1 MDISR
6 IGNLITPAS
15 KWDLLTHL
23 AYFSAE
29 MEADGTT
36 SDSHQWTSQGM
47 ASIMDEAQSA
57 GVQVVLS
64 VTNFDNEEI
73 GTLCN
78 DPETRNTAIETLLAL
93 VKQMGGDGV
102 NIDFE
107 FVPFEAKEG
116 FVAFMEELTTRFHE
130 RFGSHVSYAGPCVDW
145 SGAYDYDVLRDVCDA
160 VFVMGYCYH
169 PHSGIAGPWLP
180 SKGGELWWGK
190 HLTLDPGGVC
200 DVGRRGYPGKI
211 DYGISPLRSFF
222 HD

>member
-1 MDISR
+1 MAGYQLSTGVDNATIHVEEAGPDEWKKTSILLVVGGSR
-6 IGNLITPAS
+6 VVDDRFQSGESVGRRNETVVSAPQMKVHLKHRVARGVEAGSRANLIQRQRLTGAESDEKKPVVFGYLPYWEFDYTGFQ
-15 KWDLLTHL
+15 WDLLTHL

-29 MEADGTT
+29 MEADGTI

-78 DPETRNTAIETLLAL
+78 DKTRNTPFETLLAL

-107 FVPFEAKEG
+107 FVPFEAKR
-116 FVAFMEELTTRFHE
+116 A
-130 RFGSHVSYAGPCVDW
+130 
-145 SGAYDYDVLRDVCDA
+145 
-160 VFVMGYCYH
+160 
-169 PHSGIAGPWLP
+169 
-180 SKGGELWWGK
+180 LW
-190 HLTLDPGGVC
+190 
-200 DVGRRGYPGKI
+200 
-211 DYGISPLRSFF
+211 PLWRN
-222 HD
+222 